1 MQVQLLL
8 ADHCDSC
15 YQAEYMWRSLC
26 EEQHWELQ
34 VLDIQQD
41 AEAQQL
47 VEQLQLVAFPA
58 LLVNGQVKAVGLLD
72 KAMAR
77 SILGISAVIEPKL

>member
-15 YQAEYMWRSLC
+15 YQAECMWRSFC
-26 EEQHWELQ
+26 AEQHWDLQ
-34 VLDIQQD
+34 VLDVQRD
-41 AEAQQL
+41 VEAQQL
-47 VEQLQLVAFPA
+47 VEQLQLVVFPA

-77 SILGISAVIEPKL
+77 SILGIPVAGEPKL